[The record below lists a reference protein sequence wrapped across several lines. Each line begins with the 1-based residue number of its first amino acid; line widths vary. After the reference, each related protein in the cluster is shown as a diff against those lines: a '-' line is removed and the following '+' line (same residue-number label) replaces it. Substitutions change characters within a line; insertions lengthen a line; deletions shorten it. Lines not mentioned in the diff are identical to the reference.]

1 MTDITY
7 VKNVIMKNNKI
18 DYLVLLFLFIKH
30 VMIAKYKKQVTYNEL
45 WFNFNIFERYIILDS
60 WIKIKDKKQKQMIY
74 CNPRYL
80 T

>member
-18 DYLVLLFLFIKH
+18 DYLVLLFIYKH
-30 VMIAKYKKQVTYNEL
+30 IMIARYKKQITYNEL
-45 WFNFNIFERYIILDS
+45 WFNLNIFERYIVLDS
-60 WIKIKDKKQKQMIY
+60 WIKIKDRKKKQMIY